1 MTSRFAFRLSLV
13 LACSAALAGC
23 GTVKNLFHGKGE
35 KEAAPA
41 TLMQFTPGASVSQL
55 WSADVGK
62 GETRVGAHQRPA
74 IADGKVFAAAVDG
87 GVHALDLQTGHV
99 IWTYAGKDKK
109 HAVRFSGGPGVGD
122 GLVVAGGL
130 DGEVVALDQ
139 ATGAERWTGKVNN
152 EVISAPAIGNGLVV
166 VHSNDGKVTAFDE
179 ATGEKRWSWSDTPV
193 SLTVRG
199 SSAPLMGPG
208 YVFIGT
214 DSGKLVALSAADGNQ
229 AWEATVADPDGRNE
243 LERMND
249 VDGTPVL
256 DGSTLY
262 ASSYKGHTIAVDG
275 PSGQVLWMQ
284 EHGGV
289 GGTGLGA
296 SNVVI
301 TDAKD
306 AVWGIDRSTGAP
318 MWQQNGFARRNVS
331 APAVQG
337 NYAVVGDYQGY
348 LQWLQLQ
355 DGKLVARMRMGSKPI
370 VSQPV
375 VADGV
380 LVAQDA
386 SGRIAAFRLAQ

>member
-1 MTSRFAFRLSLV
+1 MTPRFAARLALV
-13 LACSAALAGC
+13 IACSAALAGC
-23 GTVKNLFHGKGE
+23 GTAKNLFRGKGA

-41 TLMQFTPGASVSQL
+41 ALIQFAPAVTVTQL
-55 WSADVGK
+55 WSANVGK
-62 GETRVGAHQRPA
+62 GETRIGAHQHPVVV
-74 IADGKVFAAAVDG
+74 DGKVYAAAVDG
-87 GVHALDLQTGHV
+87 GVHALDLQTGRAL
-99 IWTYAGKDKK
+99 WTYTGKDKK
-109 HAVRFSGGPGVGD
+109 HAVRFSGGPGVGE

-139 ATGAERWTGKVNN
+139 ATGAERWSGKVNN

-166 VHSNDGKVTAFDE
+166 VHSNDGKVTAFDV
-179 ATGEKRWSWSDTPV
+179 ATGEKRWSWSDAPMA
-193 SLTVRG
+193 LTVRG
-199 SSAPLMGPG
+199 SSAPVMGPG

-243 LERMND
+243 LERMSD

-256 DGSTLY
+256 DGTTLY
-262 ASSYKGHTIAVDG
+262 ASSYKGHTIAVDA
-275 PSGQVLWMQ
+275 PSGQTQWMQ

-289 GGTGLGA
+289 GGTGVGA
-296 SNVVI
+296 SSVVI
-301 TDAKD
+301 TDSKD
-306 AVWGIDRSTGAP
+306 AVWSLDRASGAP
-318 MWQQNGFARRNVS
+318 MWQQDGFARRNMS

-355 DGKLVARMRMGSKPI
+355 DGKLVARMRMGSTPI

-375 VADGV
+375 VSDGV

-386 SGRIAAFRLAQ
+386 SGRVAAFRLAQ